1 MSKGVSNFET
11 EKRFK
16 EINDEDIHE
25 KFLGVFPSDKINKF
39 IMFEKMMLG
48 KKYPF
53 IISAHNYRYKQ
64 RKWHSLV
71 EYFEHFTKGRTFIF

>member
-1 MSKGVSNFET
+1 MKDLIKNMSKGVSNFET

-39 IMFEKMMLG
+39 IMFEKMMPG
-48 KKYPF
+48 KNTR
-53 IISAHNYRYKQ
+53 S
-64 RKWHSLV
+64 
-71 EYFEHFTKGRTFIF
+71 